1 MTIFIDPTE
10 SRQGTNLPQKI
21 IDISTPLPGLE
32 SKTGADILVSPLSLP
47 ATTNSLLERH
57 CNAGMLIQRKHL
69 MDFPASIVDDR
80 LTHSLMKML
89 DCSPNSVLAIIG
101 YVFHLDDGTGIMAE
115 ATDIKGYGSRWIVT
129 CEGRKTLHHNALY
142 GAIDWYELRGG
153 YVRMFSDNDS
163 FVMWLGKRLDFLRA
177 IEKLED
183 NDVTKR
189 VQRQKIVSQNATS
202 ALLEILPGIGSVR
215 ARELIEKFKQDNKGH
230 FPSFVEML
238 YWLIDIDTEL
248 PTNIPGNIK
257 QKIAQYVGLWHG
269 E

>member
-21 IDISTPLPGLE
+21 IDISKPLPGLE

-57 CNAGMLIQRKHL
+57 CESGMLIQRKHL
-69 MDFPASIVDDR
+69 MDFPSSVVDNR

-89 DCSPNSVLAIIG
+89 DCSPNSILAIIG
-101 YVFHLDDGTGIMAE
+101 YIFHLDDGTGIMAE
-115 ATDIKGYGSRWIVT
+115 STNIKGYGSKQIVT

-153 YVRMFSDNDS
+153 YVRMFADNDS
-163 FVMWLGKRLDFLRA
+163 FVMWLAKRLDFLRA

-183 NDVTKR
+183 GDITKR

-202 ALLEILPGIGSVR
+202 ALLEILPGIGGIR
-215 ARELIEKFKQDNKGH
+215 ARELIAKFQQDNNGQ
-230 FPSFVEML
+230 FPSFIEML
-238 YWLIDIDTEL
+238 YWLIDEKTEL

-257 QKIAQYVGLWHG
+257 ERVSKYTGLWHG
-269 E
+269 